1 MVHTWLAIPRA
12 EDFNQL
18 KLLRQDELPEDGVAL
33 AKLDL
38 VPLLQPDKLPPH
50 EGVVEGV
57 LVGGDE
63 APPPVDVQTFD
74 TQYVWWMEN

>member
-12 EDFNQL
+12 ERFNQL
-18 KLLRQDELPEDGVAL
+18 NLSKQDELPEDGVAL

-38 VPLLQPDKLPPH
+38 LPLLQSDKLPPH
-50 EGVVEGV
+50 EGILEWV

-63 APPPVDVQTFD
+63 VPSPVNVQTFG
-74 TQYVWWMEN
+74 TWYAWWRAN

>member
-18 KLLRQDELPEDGVAL
+18 KFSRQDELPEDGVAF

-63 APPPVDVQTFD
+63 APSPVH
-74 TQYVWWMEN
+74 M